1 MFIFVKG
8 TIKSGFGIKCSHAGH
23 TFTHRLMAAIH
34 SGDRY
39 PYSCVVIDPG
49 GLSPPVGDYYPFR
62 GQGIIIRERELSFLF
77 VA

>member
-1 MFIFVKG
+1 
-8 TIKSGFGIKCSHAGH
+8 
-23 TFTHRLMAAIH
+23 MAAIH

-39 PYSCVVIDPG
+39 PYSCVVMGMSQCYPG

-62 GQGIIIRERELSFLF
+62 GQGIITLERELLSLF